1 MSTPYYQDDQVT
13 LYHGDCREITEWLEA
28 DVLVTDP
35 PAVVHALMPNMGLA
49 CGADLLTLL
58 RRPHERGRVYAMRYE
73 RVTCDAC
80 RLAAE
85 PYGGLRAWCRK
96 QQGR

>member
-1 MSTPYYQDDQVT
+1 MTQDSLLD
-13 LYHGDCREITEWLEA
+13 LLEPA
-28 DVLVTDP
+28 LPDVL
-35 PAVVHALMPNMGLA
+35 HALMPNMGLA

-58 RRPHERGRVYAMRYE
+58 RRPHVRGRVYAIRYE
-73 RVTCDAC
+73 QVTCDAC

-85 PYGGLRAWCRK
+85 PHGGLHAWCRE

>member
-1 MSTPYYQDDQVT
+1 MTQPSLLD
-13 LYHGDCREITEWLEA
+13 LLEPA
-28 DVLVTDP
+28 PQDVL
-35 PAVVHALMPNMGLA
+35 HALMPTMGLA

-58 RRPHERGRVYAMRYE
+58 RQSHKRGSVYARRYE
-73 RVTCDAC
+73 QVTCDAC
-80 RLAAE
+80 KRAAE

>member
-1 MSTPYYQDDQVT
+1 MTQASLLD
-13 LYHGDCREITEWLEA
+13 LLEPA
-28 DVLVTDP
+28 P
-35 PAVVHALMPNMGLA
+35 PAVVHALMPTMGLA

-58 RRPHERGRVYAMRYE
+58 RQPHDRGRVYAMRYDE
-73 RVTCDAC
+73 VTCVAC
-80 RLAAE
+80 IQAAE